1 MTITMPGKAM
11 VLAAGLGT
19 RMRPLTDNL
28 PKPLIRIA
36 GKTLLDHALDIVI
49 QAKIETAVVNVH
61 YLADQ
66 IETHLD
72 QRGSPIILISDER
85 RKLLNSGGGIKAA
98 LPLLGKKPFLILN
111 ADTFW
116 LDAQKSS
123 VQKMAEFWADSQ
135 MDILLLLAPL
145 SSAVGFDGA
154 GDFFMDGENRLAR
167 RGDAESAPFAY
178 AGAAILA
185 PFIFDDEKQQ
195 AFNLNRQFDA
205 AIANKRLY
213 GIVLDG
219 LWLHVGTPAAIVSA
233 EQAITAWNRLR
244 E

>member
-28 PKPLIRIA
+28 PKPLIKIA
-36 GKTLLDHALDIVI
+36 GKTLLDYALDTVV
-49 QAKIETAVVNVH
+49 QAKIETAVINVH

-66 IETHLD
+66 IESHLG
-72 QRGSPIILISDER
+72 QRSSPIILISNER

-116 LDAQKSS
+116 LDAQQSS
-123 VQKMAEFWADSQ
+123 VQQMAGFWRGSQ

-154 GDFFMDGENRLAR
+154 GDFFMDDENRLTR
-167 RGDAESAPFAY
+167 RAESESAP
-178 AGAAILA
+178 L
-185 PFIFDDEKQQ
+185 PMLE
-195 AFNLNRQFDA
+195 RQ
-205 AIANKRLY
+205 Y
-213 GIVLDG
+213 
-219 LWLHVGTPAAIVSA
+219 
-233 EQAITAWNRLR
+233 
-244 E
+244 